1 MLPAMEENGGP
12 RRNRYAD
19 VRGMHASLEQLREQI
34 VDLLPRLRRFAR
46 TLTRDPHDADD
57 LVQIAVERALAR
69 SEQLRPD
76 SRLSSWM
83 FGILRNAW
91 IDETRTRG
99 RRNQVFA
106 PEALGENV
114 GDATSETHTDV
125 LSVQDAMAR
134 LPDEQRVAV
143 GLVLVEGLSYKEAAE
158 IMGVP
163 VGTLTSRL
171 ARGREA
177 LQAMLGDTTGAKA

>member
-1 MLPAMEENGGP
+1 MAIPGVV
-12 RRNRYAD
+12 D
-19 VRGMHASLEQLREQI
+19 VQIVRGMHASLEQLREQI

-46 TLTRDPHDADD
+46 TLARDPHDADD
-57 LVQIAVERALAR
+57 LVQIAVERALSR

-76 SRLSSWM
+76 GRLSSWM

-114 GDATSETHTDV
+114 GDTASEAHADA

-134 LPDEQRVAV
+134 LPDEQRVAI

-177 LQAMLGDTTGAKA
+177 LQATLADTTGVLQ

>member
-1 MLPAMEENGGP
+1 MTAPDVTSST
-12 RRNRYAD
+12 D
-19 VRGMHASLEQLREQI
+19 VRGMHASLDQLREQI

-46 TLTRDPHDADD
+46 TLARDPHDADD
-57 LVQIAVERALAR
+57 LVQVAVERALAR

-91 IDETRTRG
+91 IDETRARG
-99 RRNQVFA
+99 RRTRIFA
-106 PEALGENV
+106 PEELGENV
-114 GDATSETHTDV
+114 GDAASEAHADA
-125 LSVQDAMAR
+125 LSLQDAMAR
-134 LPDEQRVAV
+134 LPDEQRMAV

-163 VGTLTSRL
+163 IGTLTSRL

-177 LQAMLGDTTGAKA
+177 LQSMLADTTGALQ

>member
-1 MLPAMEENGGP
+1 
-12 RRNRYAD
+12 
-19 VRGMHASLEQLREQI
+19 MHAPLDQLRDQI

-46 TLTRDPHDADD
+46 TLARDPHDADD
-57 LVQIAVERALAR
+57 LVQLAVERALAR
-69 SEQLRPD
+69 SEQLRPE

-91 IDETRTRG
+91 IDEARTRG
-99 RRNQVFA
+99 RRTRIFV

-114 GDATSETHTDV
+114 SDTASEAHTEA
-125 LSVQDAMAR
+125 LSVQDAMSR
-134 LPDEQRVAV
+134 LPDEQRIAV

-163 VGTLTSRL
+163 IGTLTSRL

-177 LQAMLGDTTGAKA
+177 LQAMLGDSTGARR

>member
-1 MLPAMEENGGP
+1 
-12 RRNRYAD
+12 
-19 VRGMHASLEQLREQI
+19 MHAPLDQLREQI
-34 VDLLPRLRRFAR
+34 VGLLPRLRRFAR

-57 LVQIAVERALAR
+57 LVQMAVERALAR
-69 SEQLRPD
+69 SDQFRPD

-91 IDETRTRG
+91 IDESRTRG
-99 RRNQVFA
+99 RRGRVFA

-114 GDATSETHTDV
+114 GDASSETHTEA
-125 LSVQDAMAR
+125 LSVQEALAR
-134 LPDEQRVAV
+134 LPDEQRIAV

-158 IMGVP
+158 IMAVP

-177 LQAMLGDTTGAKA
+177 LQAMLADATGAVQ